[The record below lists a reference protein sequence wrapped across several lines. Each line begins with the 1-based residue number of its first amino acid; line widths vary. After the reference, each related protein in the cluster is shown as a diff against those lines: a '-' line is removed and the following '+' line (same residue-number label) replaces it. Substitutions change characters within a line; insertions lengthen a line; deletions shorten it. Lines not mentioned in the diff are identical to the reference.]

1 MIRCFA
7 WRRSIWLRASSL
19 CVGTVLILSSTLP
32 RLAAQPYGLESRPAV
47 GPFLNGALPSDPAA
61 SFPPLLSQT
70 GAFSDVAALTPS
82 PGLIP
87 FDVNSPLWTDGALK
101 WRWIAVPTNA
111 QIAFATSAPWVFPP
125 GTVLVKH
132 FELGVNDTNPAIRK
146 RIETRLLIVSSNGA
160 AFGATYR
167 WRADHQEADLLAGS
181 LSENITVQTATGTRK
196 QRWSYP
202 SPSECLMCH
211 NSQAGFV
218 LGPKTAQLNRDLAY
232 AQSGVADN
240 QLRAWN
246 HLGLFGAPLD
256 EDAISGLPKMF
267 SLTNTAA
274 SLEARARSH
283 LDSNCAHCH
292 RPGGPAHA
300 TFDARYELPLA
311 QQGLINGRVSWSLDV
326 WNPRVIAPGDAERS
340 MILSRLT
347 RQDSFKMPPLGR
359 NVTNAQAEQLFRA
372 WINGMPREGGPY
384 RLVAT
389 GAEWKFLDDD
399 SAPDTTWRRAQ
410 FNDDS
415 WLTGAAEL
423 GFGDGDEMTPIGNG
437 PLVTAYFRRTFT
449 VANASLYTNVLVRLL
464 RDDGAVV
471 YLNSTEVLR
480 SNLPEGSVSHDTLA
494 LTDVAGDAE
503 FEFVEGSIAPS
514 LLVEGTNVI
523 AVEVHQSSPSSDDL
537 SFDLD
542 LLGWV
547 RPAPM
552 LAPPWLEVPQVLPG
566 GAFRLWLHGVDGQPY
581 VIEASINL
589 NDWQPRWTNSTSGG
603 VGGFVEPSGA
613 APFRFYRARQW
624 P

>member
-7 WRRSIWLRASSL
+7 WRRLIWLRASSL

-132 FELGVNDTNPAIRK
+132 FELGVNDTNPAIRT

-196 QRWSYP
+196 HRWSYP

-256 EDAISGLPKMF
+256 ENAISGLPKMF
-267 SLTNTAA
+267 SLTNATA

-384 RLVAT
+384 RLFAT
-389 GAEWKFLDDD
+389 GAEWKFLDDG

-449 VANASLYTNVLVRLL
+449 VANASLYTNLLVRLL

-480 SNLPEGSVSHDTLA
+480 SNLPEGSVSHGTLA
-494 LTDVAGDAE
+494 LADVAGDAE
-503 FEFVEGSIAPS
+503 FSFIEGSIAPS

-552 LAPPWLEVPQVLPG
+552 LAPPWLEVPLVLPG

-603 VGGFVEPSGA
+603 VREFVETSGA

>member
-7 WRRSIWLRASSL
+7 WRRLIWLRASSL

-196 QRWSYP
+196 HRWSYP

-256 EDAISGLPKMF
+256 ENAISGLPKMF
-267 SLTNTAA
+267 SLTNATA

-300 TFDARYELPLA
+300 TFYARYELPLA

-384 RLVAT
+384 RLFAT
-389 GAEWKFLDDD
+389 GAEWKFLDDG

-449 VANASLYTNVLVRLL
+449 VANASLYTNLLVRLL

-480 SNLPEGSVSHDTLA
+480 SNLPEGSVSHGTLA
-494 LTDVAGDAE
+494 LADVAGDAE
-503 FEFVEGSIAPS
+503 FSFIEGSIAPS

-552 LAPPWLEVPQVLPG
+552 LAPPWLEVPLVLPG

-603 VGGFVEPSGA
+603 VREFVETSGA

>member
-292 RPGGPAHA
+292 RPSGPAHA

-389 GAEWKFLDDD
+389 GAEWKFLDDG

-449 VANASLYTNVLVRLL
+449 VANASLYTNLLVRLL

-552 LAPPWLEVPQVLPG
+552 LAPPWLEVPLVLPG

>member
-7 WRRSIWLRASSL
+7 WRRLIWLRASSL

-196 QRWSYP
+196 HRWSYP

-256 EDAISGLPKMF
+256 ENAISGLPKMF
-267 SLTNTAA
+267 SLTNATA

-384 RLVAT
+384 RLFAT
-389 GAEWKFLDDD
+389 GAEWKFLDDG

-449 VANASLYTNVLVRLL
+449 VANASLYTNLLVRLL

-480 SNLPEGSVSHDTLA
+480 SNLPEGSVSHGTLA
-494 LTDVAGDAE
+494 LADVAGDAE
-503 FEFVEGSIAPS
+503 FSFIEGSIAPS

-552 LAPPWLEVPQVLPG
+552 LAPPWLEVPLVLPG

-603 VGGFVEPSGA
+603 VREFVEPSGA

>member
-7 WRRSIWLRASSL
+7 WRRLIWLRASSL

-181 LSENITVQTATGTRK
+181 LSENITVQTATGPRK
-196 QRWSYP
+196 HRWSYP

-256 EDAISGLPKMF
+256 ENAISGLPKMF
-267 SLTNTAA
+267 SLTNATA

-384 RLVAT
+384 RLFAT
-389 GAEWKFLDDD
+389 GAEWKFLDDG

-449 VANASLYTNVLVRLL
+449 VANASLYTNLLVRLL

-480 SNLPEGSVSHDTLA
+480 SNLPEGSVSHGTLA
-494 LTDVAGDAE
+494 LADVAGDAE
-503 FEFVEGSIAPS
+503 FSFIEGSIAPS

-552 LAPPWLEVPQVLPG
+552 LAPPWLEVPLVLPG

-603 VGGFVEPSGA
+603 VREFVETSGA

>member
-146 RIETRLLIVSSNGA
+146 RIETRLLIVSTNGA

-181 LSENITVQTATGTRK
+181 LSENITVQTAAGTRK

-218 LGPKTAQLNRDLAY
+218 LGPKTAQLNRDFAC

-246 HLGLFGAPLD
+246 HIGLFGAPLD

-359 NVTNAQAEQLFRA
+359 NVTDAQAEQVFRA

-384 RLVAT
+384 RLVAS
-389 GAEWKFLDDD
+389 GAEWKFLDDG

-480 SNLPEGSVSHDTLA
+480 SNLPEGSVSHGTLA
-494 LTDVAGDAE
+494 LADVAGDAE
-503 FEFVEGSIAPS
+503 FSFIEGSIAPS

-552 LAPPWLEVPQVLPG
+552 LAPPWLEVPLVLPG

-603 VGGFVEPSGA
+603 VREFVETSGA

>member
-70 GAFSDVAALTPS
+70 GAFSDAAALTPS

-87 FDVNSPLWTDGALK
+87 YDVNSPLWTDGALK

-111 QIAFATSAPWVFPP
+111 QIAFATSAPCVFPP

-146 RIETRLLIVSSNGA
+146 RIETRLLIVSTNGA
-160 AFGATYR
+160 PFGATYR
-167 WRADHQEADLLAGS
+167 WRADHEEADLLAGS

-218 LGPKTAQLNRDLAY
+218 LGPKTAQLNRDFAY

-246 HLGLFGAPLD
+246 HIGLFGAPLD
-256 EDAISGLPKMF
+256 ENAISGLPKMF
-267 SLTNTAA
+267 SLTNARA

-300 TFDARYELPLA
+300 TFDARYELPLV

-326 WNPRVIAPGDAERS
+326 WNARVIAPGDAERS

-347 RQDSFKMPPLGR
+347 RQDGFKMPPLGR
-359 NVTNAQAEQLFRA
+359 NVTDAQAEQVFRA

-389 GAEWKFLDDD
+389 GAEWKFLDDG

-423 GFGDGDEMTPIGNG
+423 GFGDGDEMTSIGNG

-471 YLNSTEVLR
+471 YLNGTEVLR
-480 SNLPEGSVSHDTLA
+480 SNLPEGSVSHGTLA
-494 LTDVAGDAE
+494 LADVAGDAE

-552 LAPPWLEVPQVLPG
+552 LAPPWLEVPLVLPG
-566 GAFRLWLHGVDGQPY
+566 GGFRLWMHGVDGQPY

-589 NDWQPRWTNSTSGG
+589 HDWQPRWTNSTSGS
-603 VGGFVEPSGA
+603 VREFVEPFGA